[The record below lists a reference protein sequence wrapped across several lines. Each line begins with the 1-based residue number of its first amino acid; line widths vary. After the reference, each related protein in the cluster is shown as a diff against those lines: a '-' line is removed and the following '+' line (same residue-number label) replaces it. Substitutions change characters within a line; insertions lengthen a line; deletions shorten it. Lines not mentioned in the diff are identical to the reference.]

1 MDVEYFERLWQK
13 EEKYR
18 NAGGG
23 EKSICW
29 DKRADDFNKN
39 VHDERRKFI
48 TGLLIDKGMLDKE
61 SVVLDIGCGPGKF
74 AVDFGLTA
82 KSVVGLD
89 ISPKMLRFAGD
100 NAAAKGL
107 KNICFE
113 LMDWKET
120 DLEAANWRKKFSLVT
135 AIMSPAL
142 SNRKALDKMME
153 ASNGYCLISHFM
165 ERHDSVRDVM
175 QKDILGREK
184 EDIYGNRSI
193 YCSFN
198 ILWLYK
204 LFPEIVYFNSERETL
219 RPLEEAAHYYNTR
232 LEMRKALTPVQ
243 KAEILEFLK
252 GKAENGFIKERTSA
266 KVACIYWKNR

>member
-1 MDVEYFERLWQK
+1 MP
-13 EEKYR
+13 
-18 NAGGG
+18 
-23 EKSICW
+23 
-29 DKRADDFNKN
+29 
-39 VHDERRKFI
+39 DERRKFI
-48 TGLLIDKGMLDKE
+48 TELLIDKGMLNKD

-89 ISPKMLRFAGD
+89 ISPKMLQFAED

-107 KNICFE
+107 KNTYFE

-120 DLEAANWRKKFSLVT
+120 DLRAANWRKEFSLVT

-142 SNRKALDKMME
+142 SNRKALDKMIE

-165 ERHDSVRDVM
+165 ERHDSIRDEI

-204 LFPEIVYFNSERETL
+204 LFPEIVYFNSERETV
-219 RPLEEAAHYYNTR
+219 RSLEEAVSYYSKR
-232 LEMRKALTPVQ
+232 LGMRRALTPIQ
-243 KAEILEFLK
+243 KTEVLEFLK

-266 KVACIYWKNR
+266 KLACVYWKNR